1 MPSTWSIVSST
12 TVLGQIA
19 RDAVEEATVRNP
31 RQSLVAVVFSVGWV
45 EAYCEELLQHV
56 KTERITT
63 STAVKLR
70 AVLSVTKPAE
80 RVREIVQACSD
91 VRIPLDQDPLR
102 AYALLVDLRNKV
114 IHQAPE
120 WLPIKSSEPV
130 HRANV
135 PTESALLKRLAHL
148 HIYNGQPERLRG
160 GLVAAL
166 HYAPAARWAFNTAHA
181 IMSLM
186 IQKLPVENG
195 HPPHLHRTFIEPVP

>member
-1 MPSTWSIVSST
+1 
-12 TVLGQIA
+12 
-19 RDAVEEATVRNP
+19 VRNP
-31 RQSLVAVVFSVGWV
+31 RQALVAVVFSVGWV
-45 EAYCEELLQHV
+45 EAYCEELLQYV
-56 KTERITT
+56 KAERITT

-80 RVREIVQACSD
+80 RVREIVQACSGA
-91 VRIPLDQDPLR
+91 RTRLDQDPLR
-102 AYALLVDLRNKV
+102 AYSLLVDLRNKV

-120 WLPIKSSEPV
+120 WLPIESSEPL

-148 HIYNGQPERLRG
+148 HIYDGQPERLRG

-166 HYAPAARWAFNTAHA
+166 HYAPAARWGFNTAHS

-186 IQKLPVENG
+186 IQALPVENG
-195 HPPHLHRTFIEPVP
+195 HPPHLHRTFIELVP